1 MECLNFLY
9 IEIFFNYLEELIVLI
24 KMICTLIAPITLLV
38 IIILISSGKM
48 NRLLISL
55 AGALLVS
62 FSLLY
67 MDNVQSSTVI
77 GFILG
82 YDYSNL
88 QTILFVLGMMIVIT
102 ICKKTGV
109 FIYLAFRLVQLMK
122 GNSRYILFALC
133 SFTFLISSLSSN
145 ILCIFLIIPLTITIC
160 RMLDVNPIPYIL
172 SEGMVVNLG
181 GLLFVISS
189 IPNLL
194 ISHSITW
201 TFPQYFL
208 DVGFFSLI
216 LFVITLTFLA
226 VYNKNKLKKPKIERV
241 KVLLGYDAWLFVEN
255 KKKFFISLFMLLITI
270 ISVIILPLIC
280 NISIDLIALSG
291 GVILLIL
298 TMRKEFH
305 DLWKELDLELIF
317 YLFCILFISEAIEF
331 SGVLNFVSGGLELV
345 TAGNELTLSLLLL
358 WISGILSS
366 GIHNAPITKIF
377 IPIVMNLSTP
387 GNERVFFSAVS
398 IGTVLGEN
406 LSVIGDNL
414 VLILMVRDYGY
425 DLKFSTF
432 MRLGIII
439 TITQLISSTI
449 FLIMKIL
456 NYFIIFGI
464 LILILIGILVYYHPK
479 ILKMLN
485 KYFPKYFKK
494 FK

>member
-1 MECLNFLY
+1 
-9 IEIFFNYLEELIVLI
+9 
-24 KMICTLIAPITLLV
+24 
-38 IIILISSGKM
+38 
-48 NRLLISL
+48 
-55 AGALLVS
+55 
-62 FSLLY
+62 
-67 MDNVQSSTVI
+67 
-77 GFILG
+77 
-82 YDYSNL
+82 
-88 QTILFVLGMMIVIT
+88 
-102 ICKKTGV
+102 
-109 FIYLAFRLVQLMK
+109 
-122 GNSRYILFALC
+122 
-133 SFTFLISSLSSN
+133 
-145 ILCIFLIIPLTITIC
+145 
-160 RMLDVNPIPYIL
+160 
-172 SEGMVVNLG
+172 
-181 GLLFVISS
+181 
-189 IPNLL
+189 
-194 ISHSITW
+194 
-201 TFPQYFL
+201 
-208 DVGFFSLI
+208 
-216 LFVITLTFLA
+216 
-226 VYNKNKLKKPKIERV
+226 
-241 KVLLGYDAWLFVEN
+241 
-255 KKKFFISLFMLLITI
+255 MLLITI

-280 NISIDLIALSG
+280 NISSDLIALSG

-345 TAGNELTLSLLLL
+345 TAGNELTLSLFLL

-406 LSVIGDNL
+406 LSVMGDNL